1 MFDTTKIKINGAFY
15 EMYENVFGDDFFV
28 ILASLRQ
35 SPRLVQLRKKA
46 EADLTENEKE
56 ELLEANLKVAGIMKK
71 CTPRIAYI
79 GSKLYKSQY
88 NGSYEDFL
96 AFLATCEVSDF
107 LNPEIISA
115 VWEKIHLDQKTP
127 NSVKN
132 A

>member
-1 MFDTTKIKINGAFY
+1 MFDVNKIKINGAFY

-35 SPRLVQLRKKA
+35 NARITRLRKK
-46 EADLTENEKE
+46 EEKDLSDNEKE
-56 ELLEANLKVAGIMKK
+56 ELLEANIKVATVMKK

-79 GSKLYKSQY
+79 GTKLFNNQY
-88 NGSYEDFL
+88 NGSYQDFL
-96 AFLATCEVSDF
+96 SFLATCDASDF

-115 VWEKIHLDQKTP
+115 VWEKIHLDQNVPK
-127 NSVKN
+127 SVKN

>member
-1 MFDTTKIKINGAFY
+1 MFDVEKIKINGAFY

-35 SPRLVQLRKKA
+35 NARITRLRKK
-46 EADLTENEKE
+46 EEKDLSDEEKE
-56 ELLEANLKVAGIMKK
+56 ELLEANLKVATVMKK

-79 GSKLYKSQY
+79 GSKLFNNQY
-88 NGSYEDFL
+88 NGSYQDFL
-96 AFLATCEVSDF
+96 AFLATCDASDF

-115 VWEKIHLDQKTP
+115 VWEKIHLDQNVPK
-127 NSVKN
+127 SVKN